1 MLKGDD
7 SENGFKSVK
16 FSRGVVSPAV
26 NNNAAASPNTLPD
39 ARMAPVK
46 IEGIALGTSTVLT
59 VCHLDTP
66 KAREASFSSLGTA
79 VSAPSVTHHN
89 WKVKDR

>member
-46 IEGIALGTSTVLT
+46 IEGTALGTSTVLT

-66 KAREASFSSLGTA
+66 KARSFFQLLRNCSERA
-79 VSAPSVTHHN
+79 FRHPDHN
-89 WKVKDR
+89 GKVKDR